1 MSKCLSQSFKNIHC
15 PTTKRLLKNLKEVKV
30 ESQFFKK
37 KYTLNNPK
45 KKKKVQ
51 MLPQISKEKNNSPNT
66 KRFITKIT
74 SIDIKKK
81 KKKLKFCNNSLK

>member
-1 MSKCLSQSFKNIHC
+1 MSQSFKNIHC

-37 KYTLNNPK
+37 NIRWITQK

-81 KKKLKFCNNSLK
+81 KKSLSFVTIL

>member
-1 MSKCLSQSFKNIHC
+1 
-15 PTTKRLLKNLKEVKV
+15 
-30 ESQFFKK
+30 
-37 KYTLNNPK
+37 
-45 KKKKVQ
+45 

-81 KKKLKFCNNSLK
+81 KKSLSFVTIL